1 MREMLPWVGLVVVL
15 AGFAWMML
23 GGAKDSAAAHE
34 LVSGGAVLLDVRT
47 PAEFASGHIDGAR
60 NIPVDQIAARSKEI
74 DKATPV
80 VVYCRSGARSAAAA
94 NTLRGLGFAKVEDL
108 GAMSNW

>member
-1 MREMLPWVGLVVVL
+1 
-15 AGFAWMML
+15 ML
-23 GGAKDSAAAHE
+23 GGGKDSAAAHE
-34 LVSGGAVLLDVRT
+34 LVSAGAALVDVRT
-47 PAEFASGHIDGAR
+47 PGEFASGHIDGAR

-74 DKATPV
+74 DKTQPV

-94 NTLRGLGFAKVEDL
+94 NTLRGLGFSQVEDL